1 MSSEM
6 QPEIDSAEICERLV
20 GITPIYLQNFVQRGR
35 GRYGLK
41 ASVQAGKWRQKRRLF
56 SRDDVFGIALVW
68 LLFESGLRSDPII
81 RILKEIAGTKQPKA
95 NLAAKK
101 LLESQAEYLVVVR
114 QPRGPTKT
122 PYARPGQENRTV
134 TQAEAVE
141 PRAWN
146 PAAVELLIPVGQKFR
161 DIERLLEFL
170 FPPQGA

>member
-1 MSSEM
+1 M

-41 ASVQAGKWRQKRRLF
+41 ASAQAGKWRERRRLF

-101 LLESQAEYLVVVR
+101 LLDQQAEYLLIVR
-114 QPRGPTKT
+114 EPRGPTKT
-122 PYARPGQENRTV
+122 PLEKPQQTV
-134 TQAEAVE
+134 TVTRQSELLPLFE
-141 PRAWN
+141 QY
-146 PAAVELLIPVGQKFR
+146 PAADFVIVSVGYKFE
-161 DIERLLEFL
+161 DIRKRMEIL
-170 FPPQGA
+170 F